1 LGPTDTNN
9 IDNMEKEFYY
19 LDEKEQ
25 KGPFSIDQLRT
36 VGLKPDT
43 LVWADGFENWKPVK
57 EVEELKGLLK
67 KTPPPPPIIDNSTNS
82 TIQFQDE
89 AIEDNKIIV
98 EDSNV
103 KFWASF
109 KIYSAAL
116 LLIGAAALSA
126 YLISNNKKQ
135 KLKKEIYS
143 KIDNILEGKTVVLDG
158 IHSLTQGELE
168 ETGYS
173 KSKNKNDDGY
183 SSLFQ
188 DWWKREKLYT
198 IYKATSGGFTI
209 KQLTKQN
216 DDGYDLETFSSG
228 DMGYKKPTR
237 YYEPP
242 IFTETER
249 TVYEPS
255 YNLLSDPFSNNNYGK
270 FKTKKEK
277 EILREGYYSTN
288 YRKPVRQCYIDAFEY
303 FTKDDKKSSGSYT
316 PGKYVDISNFSD
328 IKNDYFY
335 MDNTSPKQ
343 HSSSGIFAPSWNST
357 DDHSGSISTEDW
369 AVYYSSYGK
378 HYEITENDTA
388 IKKDLFNYLGVSIG
402 TILLLLLIGLFSKP
416 KYFRNLNLF
425 GKRWKNTSYQEQ
437 IFFFEH
443 SFLGKHTFIE
453 IINDKVSKGVVK
465 FTDNGN
471 TVNLSYPNKELFYII
486 EKINQDDLILVSIK
500 DKSSITFKR
509 VGVKEEVES
518 KAKVDNSINKEV
530 KQNEQT
536 ENEETN

>member
-1 LGPTDTNN
+1 
-9 IDNMEKEFYY
+9 MEKEFYY

-25 KGPFSIDQLRT
+25 KGPFSIDLLRT

-82 TIQFQDE
+82 TIQVQDE
-89 AIEDNKIIV
+89 AKEEKRILV

-103 KFWASF
+103 KFWASS
-109 KIYSAAL
+109 KIYSTAF
-116 LLIGAAALSA
+116 LLIGAAVLFA
-126 YLISNNKKQ
+126 YFISNNKKE

-143 KIDNILEGKTVVLDG
+143 KVENILDDKTVVLDG

-173 KSKNKNDDGY
+173 KSKSKSNDPFEN
-183 SSLFQ
+183 LFQ
-188 DWWKREKLYT
+188 KWWEREKLYT

-216 DDGYDLETFSSG
+216 DDGYDVETFTSG
-228 DMGYKKPTR
+228 DMGYKKSAG
-237 YYEPP
+237 
-242 IFTETER
+242 
-249 TVYEPS
+249 S
-255 YNLLSDPFSNNNYGK
+255 YVKPEYMDMEWG
-270 FKTKKEK
+270 EK
-277 EILREGYYSTN
+277 MIVGGGYYSSN
-288 YRKPVRQCYIDAFEY
+288 YRLPVRQCYTKTFEY
-303 FTKDDKKSSGSYT
+303 FTKDDKKSSGAYT

-328 IKNDYFY
+328 IRNEYFY
-335 MDNTSPKQ
+335 MDNTTPKQ
-343 HSSSGIFAPSWNST
+343 YSSSGIFAPSWNSS
-357 DDHSGSISTEDW
+357 DDHSANINTEDW

-388 IKKDLFNYLGVSIG
+388 INKDLFTYLGVSIG
-402 TILLLLLIGLFSKP
+402 IIILLLLIGLFSKP

-425 GKRWKNTSYQEQ
+425 GKRWKNTSYQDQ

-443 SFLGKHTFIE
+443 SFFGKHIFIE
-453 IINDKVSKGVVK
+453 IINDKVSKGVIK
-465 FTDNGN
+465 FTDKGN
-471 TVNLSYPNKELFYII
+471 TINLSYANKELFYKI

-500 DKSSITFKR
+500 DKSNITFKR
-509 VGVKEEVES
+509 VGAKEIEKIKTEE
-518 KAKVDNSINKEV
+518 NN
-530 KQNEQT
+530 NQT
-536 ENEETN
+536 EETNQNN

>member
-1 LGPTDTNN
+1 
-9 IDNMEKEFYY
+9 MEKEFYY

-25 KGPFSIDQLRT
+25 KGPFSIDQLKT

-82 TIQFQDE
+82 TIQIQDE
-89 AIEDNKIIV
+89 AKEEKKILV

-109 KIYSAAL
+109 KIYSL
-116 LLIGAAALSA
+116 SFLLIGAAALSA

-143 KIDNILEGKTVVLDG
+143 KVENILDGKTVVLDG

-188 DWWKREKLYT
+188 DWWEREKLYT

-216 DDGYDLETFSSG
+216 DDGYDVETFSSG
-228 DMGYKKPTR
+228 DMGYKKSSGR
-237 YYEPP
+237 YVEP
-242 IFTETER
+242 E
-249 TVYEPS
+249 YM
-255 YNLLSDPFSNNNYGK
+255 DMGWG
-270 FKTKKEK
+270 EK
-277 EILREGYYSTN
+277 MKVGGGYYSSN
-288 YRKPVRQCYIDAFEY
+288 YRLPVRQCYTEAFEY
-303 FTKDDKKSSGSYT
+303 FTKDDKKSSGAYT

-328 IKNDYFY
+328 IRNEYFY
-335 MDNTSPKQ
+335 MDNTTPKQ
-343 HSSSGIFAPSWNST
+343 YSSSGIFAPSWNSS
-357 DDHSGSISTEDW
+357 DDHSANINTEDW

-388 IKKDLFNYLGVSIG
+388 INKDLFTYLGVSIG
-402 TILLLLLIGLFSKP
+402 TIILLLLIGLFSKP

-465 FTDNGN
+465 FTDKGN
-471 TVNLSYPNKELFYII
+471 TVNLSYPNKELFYKI

-509 VGVKEEVES
+509 VGAKEEVENE
-518 KAKVDNSINKEV
+518 AKVDNTINEEV

-536 ENEETN
+536 ENEETNK

>member
-1 LGPTDTNN
+1 
-9 IDNMEKEFYY
+9 MEKEFYY

-25 KGPFSIDQLRT
+25 KGPFSIDQLKT

-57 EVEELKGLLK
+57 EVEELKELLK
-67 KTPPPPPIIDNSTNS
+67 KTPPPPPIIDNSTNY
-82 TIQFQDE
+82 TTQVQDE
-89 AIEDNKIIV
+89 AKDEKKILI

-109 KIYSAAL
+109 KIYSVAF

-135 KLKKEIYS
+135 KFKKDIYS

-158 IHSLTQGELE
+158 IHSVTQGELE
-168 ETGYS
+168 ETDYS
-173 KSKNKNDDGY
+173 KSKNKNDDGN
-183 SSLFQ
+183 SNLFQ
-188 DWWKREKLYT
+188 VWWEREKLYT
-198 IYKATSGGFTI
+198 IYQSTSGGFTI

-216 DDGYDLETFSSG
+216 DDGYDIETFSSG

-242 IFTETER
+242 LITETER
-249 TVYEPS
+249 IVYEPS
-255 YNLLSDPFSNNNYGK
+255 YNLYYDPFSNNNSKY
-270 FKTKKEK
+270 KTKKEK
-277 EILREGYYSTN
+277 RILREGYYTTS
-288 YRKPVRQCYIDAFEY
+288 YRQPVRQCYTNAFEY
-303 FTKDDKKSSGSYT
+303 FTKNDKKSPGAYT

-328 IKNDYFY
+328 IRNEYFY
-335 MDNTSPKQ
+335 MDNRSPKQ
-343 HSSSGIFAPSWNST
+343 YSSSGIFAPSWNSSGK
-357 DDHSGSISTEDW
+357 HSENINTEDW
-369 AVYYSSYGK
+369 AVYYSRNGK
-378 HYEITENDTA
+378 HYEITENETT
-388 IKKDLFNYLGVSIG
+388 IYKDLFTYLGVSIG

-443 SFLGKHTFIE
+443 SFLSKHTFIE

-465 FTDNGN
+465 FIDKGN
-471 TVNLSYPNKELFYII
+471 TVNLSYPNKELFYKI

-500 DKSSITFKR
+500 DNSCITFKR
-509 VGVKEEVES
+509 VGAKEEVVNAMNE
-518 KAKVDNSINKEV
+518 EV
-530 KQNEQT
+530 KQNGQT
-536 ENEETN
+536 ENEENNK

>member
-1 LGPTDTNN
+1 
-9 IDNMEKEFYY
+9 MEKEFYY

-82 TIQFQDE
+82 TIQVQDE
-89 AIEDNKIIV
+89 AKEEKKILV

-109 KIYSAAL
+109 KIYSISF

-143 KIDNILEGKTVVLDG
+143 KVDNILGGKTVILDG
-158 IHSLTQGELE
+158 IESLTEGEIE
-168 ETGYS
+168 ETGYNS
-173 KSKNKNDDGY
+173 KKNKNTKKWVTLGKDSFLIDN
-183 SSLFQ
+183 SFSKA
-188 DWWKREKLYT
+188 WWEKEKLYT
-198 IYKATSGGFTI
+198 IYKASRGGFTI

-216 DDGYDLETFSSG
+216 DDGYDVETFSSG
-228 DMGYKKPTR
+228 DMGYKKSSGR
-237 YYEPP
+237 YVEP
-242 IFTETER
+242 E
-249 TVYEPS
+249 YM
-255 YNLLSDPFSNNNYGK
+255 DMGWG
-270 FKTKKEK
+270 EK
-277 EILREGYYSTN
+277 MKVGGGYYSSN
-288 YRKPVRQCYIDAFEY
+288 YRLPVRQCYTEAFEF
-303 FTKDDKKSSGSYT
+303 FTKDDKKSPGAYT

-328 IKNDYFY
+328 IRNEYFY

-343 HSSSGIFAPSWNST
+343 YSSSGIFAPSWNSS
-357 DDHSGSISTEDW
+357 DDHSANINTEDW

-378 HYEITENDTA
+378 HYEITENDAA
-388 IKKDLFNYLGVSIG
+388 INKDLFIYLGVSIG

-465 FTDNGN
+465 FTDKGN
-471 TVNLSYPNKELFYII
+471 TVNLSYPNKELFYKI

-509 VGVKEEVES
+509 VGAKEEVENET
-518 KAKVDNSINKEV
+518 KVVNAMNEEV
-530 KQNEQT
+530 KQSEQT
-536 ENEETN
+536 ENEETNK